1 MRHPY
6 NKWIN
11 PVILLIL
18 DFDTGTLTLLKNK
31 ESEVIIMNINRMN
44 NFTEYSMKTSVFDR

>member
-1 MRHPY
+1 MRYPY